1 MMACTDGMYRA
12 ADLNNQTKTWNSLS
26 IKSANNLRE
35 ELDRVAR
42 LLEVLSLQAPASGPR
57 SPDLQS
63 SVPPWGTDQGQYE
76 RCKHVLRALHDAQS
90 LWDTQS
96 MTSKELNAARV
107 HKSVVLFAPKLRDS
121 APILDEVR
129 MYILRIFDCE
139 YSETCTFSKNYPWT
153 VLVFPLTLL
162 LHE

>member
-1 MMACTDGMYRA
+1 MMACTDGMYWA
-12 ADLNNQTKTWNSLS
+12 ADLNNQTRTWNSLS

-90 LWDTQS
+90 LWDTQW
-96 MTSKELNAARV
+96 MTSKELSV
-107 HKSVVLFAPKLRDS
+107 QKSVVLFAPRLRDS

-129 MYILRIFDCE
+129 MYILRMFDCE
-139 YSETCTFSKNYPWT
+139 YSETCILSPKIIRGRFLSF
-153 VLVFPLTLL
+153 L
-162 LHE
+162 

>member
-42 LLEVLSLQAPASGPR
+42 LLELLSLQAPASGPR

-107 HKSVVLFAPKLRDS
+107 HKSVVLFAPRLRDS

-129 MYILRIFDCE
+129 MYILRMFDCE
-139 YSETCTFSKNYPWT
+139 YSETCILSPKFIRG
-153 VLVFPLTLL
+153 LL
-162 LHE
+162 LSFI